1 MSHPMPRLCGRFGW
15 KELNSHSLLHS
26 VVLSIW
32 PRGIKALFGS
42 SDLMYLCG
50 KAIHVSD
57 LKARLSNK
65 FWARHLVDNVASVV
79 EVQQRRMKE
88 NSVQLI
94 SVQLTVELH

>member
-1 MSHPMPRLCGRFGW
+1 
-15 KELNSHSLLHS
+15 
-26 VVLSIW
+26 
-32 PRGIKALFGS
+32 
-42 SDLMYLCG
+42 MYLCG

-57 LKARLSNK
+57 LKAKLSNK